1 MVKIGILGIGRIEYW
16 NVRYTSLHI
25 LVKKK
30 KENYEKHIIGNNGLI
45 FQFRIY
51 LY

>member
-30 KENYEKHIIGNNGLI
+30 KKITKSILSETMV
-45 FQFRIY
+45 
-51 LY
+51 